1 LLFDFGGK
9 IILNI
14 YINQMVDVK
23 FLLIVYLL
31 NEVVGLIRGVRFFIK
46 RVVAGKVGEGE
57 V

>member
-1 LLFDFGGK
+1 
-9 IILNI
+9 
-14 YINQMVDVK
+14 MVDVK

-46 RVVAGKVGEGE
+46 RVVVRKVGEGE

>member
-1 LLFDFGGK
+1 
-9 IILNI
+9 
-14 YINQMVDVK
+14 MVDVK

-31 NEVVGLIRGVRFFIK
+31 NEVVGLIRGVRFYRK